1 MTYEGGIRIYCPG
14 KQGKMFYGEGEVNS
28 ANTEEGWRW
37 TLSSS
42 QIWQLRG
49 SSLDNHELQSLTA
62 GGGGVNKS
70 KWSKWRG
77 QRGHW
82 RCPATEAVR
91 RWGCRVTRHRDPT
104 TILYNSWF
112 FIPVWRP
119 FPTL

>member
-1 MTYEGGIRIYCPG
+1 MTYEGGIRICCPG

-62 GGGGVNKS
+62 GVGVLIKVSGVNGEG
-70 KWSKWRG
+70 RG
-77 QRGHW
+77 VTGDVQLQRQ
-82 RCPATEAVR
+82 
-91 RWGCRVTRHRDPT
+91 
-104 TILYNSWF
+104 
-112 FIPVWRP
+112 
-119 FPTL
+119 